1 MFTSSLNWSIVLSEE
16 WHLTYFCGTLDINL
30 ILPIQPDSLPHERY
44 ICTRFSVELF
54 IAAVYAAEAKCS
66 VSACVL
72 RKVPYSPLASGFFRC
87 VQALW
92 ELVGMDWG
100 TRQLVLTS
108 VIDRWAQESG
118 LWPYWH
124 LSPALTWF
132 VMSNETAS
140 CPPLLLFCMHLRA
153 CVLVFALMVAHTCRC
168 IWIQYMLG
176 HSVSRK
182 AHLCRHL
189 DALPPQGKR
198 SDLFS
203 VLLHVFLHNLNTR
216 TQQLTIQIISQ
227 PTEKPVKLRHQ
238 CRRPYGVPNHW
249 TSVCSDHLGPCMKSD
264 SCLSFHVAP
273 KTQLSYITRRVLML
287 SLYDMHECMHVF
299 VWITM
304 PEDLC
309 VYEAHVPSSVC
320 LVLWAGEVVLYVL
333 AEIVTPGL
341 YFVCVYGGK

>member
-44 ICTRFSVELF
+44 IYTRFSVELF

-72 RKVPYSPLASGFFRC
+72 RKVPYSLLASGFFRC

-92 ELVGMDWG
+92 KLVGMDWG

-203 VLLHVFLHNLNTR
+203 VLLHVFFTQPKHQNPTVNHPDNQSANWEASQTTTPMQTALWCPKPLNFCLFWSPGTMYEVGFLLKFSCC
-216 TQQLTIQIISQ
+216 TKNTTFLY
-227 PTEKPVKLRHQ
+227 HQ
-238 CRRPYGVPNHW
+238 KGFNVVSIWYAW
-249 TSVCSDHLGPCMKSD
+249 
-264 SCLSFHVAP
+264 
-273 KTQLSYITRRVLML
+273 
-287 SLYDMHECMHVF
+287 MHARF
-299 VWITM
+299 
-304 PEDLC
+304 C
-309 VYEAHVPSSVC
+309 VNNNAR
-320 LVLWAGEVVLYVL
+320 
-333 AEIVTPGL
+333 GL
-341 YFVCVYGGK
+341 VCVRSTRAL